1 MDEDAAD
8 TPTSE
13 WQGTWDAIKELLH
26 ARGTYDEWIDE
37 DPEGRDPHE
46 LPRDLA
52 QQTTIP
58 AGPRTRPRARLRRRG
73 PARAPPP
80 GPRRSRELGHN
91 IIVAPR
97 RLPHFMFGLE
107 TSRILR

>member
-13 WQGTWDAIKELLH
+13 WQGTWDAIKEVLH

-46 LPRDLA
+46 L
-52 QQTTIP
+52 
-58 AGPRTRPRARLRRRG
+58 
-73 PARAPPP
+73 
-80 GPRRSRELGHN
+80 
-91 IIVAPR
+91 
-97 RLPHFMFGLE
+97 
-107 TSRILR
+107 